1 MRASTIRIAIGIMF
15 GILGAACSTAPPAQP
30 PHLLPQLPRRNRS
43 NGAADRGADRTVLP
57 IAEPNYPKETQ
68 LDARNAK
75 APPRFEVKPPQGA
88 PNVIVFLIDD
98 IGFGHPA
105 TYGGG
110 IPMPTLDR
118 LANSGLRYNRFH
130 TTALC
135 SPTRVAI
142 LTGRNHHSN
151 NAGAIMEVATA
162 FPGNTGARPQSITPL
177 AEILRQNGYSTERV
191 RQVSRDGAVG
201 SQRLGPVRSLADAF
215 GLRQVL
221 RLHRR
226 RDQPVGAARSR
237 RHRQGRSRDDARLSL
252 HHRHDQPGDPVD
264 SHPAVADA
272 GQAVLQ
278 LLRHRRDARAAS
290 RAEGLD
296 REVQGPVRCRLGRLS
311 PADLRAAEEAG
322 HHSRR
327 TRSLPTGPP
336 TSRRGTRCPPTRSGC
351 SRGRWKCS
359 RRSPRTPITRS
370 AASCRRSRTSASST
384 TR

>member
-1 MRASTIRIAIGIMF
+1 MRSIRIALVVMF
-15 GILGAACSTAPPAQP
+15 GILGAAACSAPPPAQTATP
-30 PHLLPQLPRRNRS
+30 AT
-43 NGAADRGADRTVLP
+43 GAAALDRTVLP
-57 IAEPNYPKETQ
+57 IAEPNYPRETQ

-201 SQRLGPVRSLADAF
+201 SQRVGSVRSLADAF
-215 GLRQVL
+215 GFRQVL

-226 RDQPVGAARSR
+226 RDQPVGAAGPR

-264 SHPAVADA
+264 SQPAVADA
-272 GQAVLQ
+272 RQAVLQ
-278 LLRHRRDARAAS
+278 LLRDRRDACAAS
-290 RAEGLD
+290 RAEGMD
-296 REVQGPVRCRLGRLS
+296 REVQGQVRRRLGRLS
-311 PADLRAAEEAG
+311 PGDLRAPEEAG
-322 HHSRR
+322 HRPGER
-327 TRSLPTGPP
+327 EAG
-336 TSRRGTRCPPTRSGC
+336 
-351 SRGRWKCS
+351 
-359 RRSPRTPITRS
+359 RS
-370 AASCRRSRTSASST
+370 ARRHQGVGLTVRRREAAVRAADGSVRGVCRAHRLRDRPRGAGD
-384 TR
+384 RGHR